1 MIGVR
6 PSTRERA
13 PVHPVP
19 LIVAGPC
26 TPERRRYSAGLA
38 AATRRGL
45 IEIPGG
51 GAASAGIVVTGIK
64 TADGELAHTV
74 VDVDVD
80 VDVRHI
86 DAVMSAPPPPI
97 ICVVD
102 ARHLIDD
109 LRDGSPLDPR
119 ALAGDDRGDV
129 GARAR
134 RAASLLEAAEFVS
147 IVQWEQ
153 VDTPRL
159 SLLMALASH
168 LSPRARVR
176 LSRGP
181 ADDIRALFAARTA
194 PLSPDDV
201 LERAGWIHALND
213 SHDPHMTDPRV
224 TTFRYERLRPFHPAR
239 LAAALD
245 RLDEGG
251 SGALVRSAGLCRIAS
266 RPGILARWDQV
277 GSAIWIDPLDFGPSA
292 DCTAQDIALTGLDL
306 MVDEVATT
314 LDSALLTDAELEE
327 GAESWRRIADPL
339 PAWPPLPHDR
349 SPRER

>member
-1 MIGVR
+1 M
-6 PSTRERA
+6 E
-13 PVHPVP
+13 PVP
-19 LIVAGPC
+19 LIVTGLC
-26 TPERRRYSAGLA
+26 TPERKRYSAGLA

-51 GAASAGIVVTGIK
+51 HAAVGGSTPTRITPAAGDLGHV
-64 TADGELAHTV
+64 V

-80 VDVRHI
+80 VDVRHL
-86 DAVMSAPPPPI
+86 DVVMGSPAPPI
-97 ICVVD
+97 VCVID

-119 ALAGDDRGDV
+119 APAGDDRGDV

-134 RAASLLEAAEFVS
+134 RAATLLEAAESVS
-147 IVQWEQ
+147 IVQWES

-168 LSPRARVR
+168 LAPRARVR

-181 ADDIRALFAARTA
+181 ADDVRALFAARTL
-194 PLSPDDV
+194 PSTPDEV
-201 LERAGWIHALND
+201 LERAGWVHALND

-224 TTFRYERLRPFHPAR
+224 TTFRYERLHPFHPAR
-239 LAAALD
+239 LASALD
-245 RLDEGG
+245 RIDAGR
-251 SGALVRSAGLCRIAS
+251 SGLLVRSAGFCRIAS

-277 GSAIWIDPLDFGPSA
+277 GSAIWIDPLDAGPSA
-292 DCTAQDIALTGLDL
+292 DGTAQDIALTGLDL
-306 MVDEVATT
+306 IVGDLVAT
-314 LDSALLTDAELEE
+314 LDSALVTDAELEE
-327 GAESWRRIADPL
+327 GPECWRRMPDPL
-339 PAWPPLPHDR
+339 PVWPPLPHER